1 MTPDL
6 LLALGSAFAVYLR
19 LFEDCVLYEPTVK
32 HLHAY
37 CRGLLS
43 DLPRKT
49 AEPIV
54 LACGAAVRT
63 LQEFLSSHVW
73 DHLRMRDKLQQR
85 LVGEPALAAAADLG
99 AIGVLDT

>member
-1 MTPDL
+1 MIWIFFENLAQRRGGAKGEENAESPGIHSRTNL
-6 LLALGSAFAVYLR
+6 LPLQR
-19 LFEDCVLYEPTVK
+19 WIIC
-32 HLHAY
+32 
-37 CRGLLS
+37 
-43 DLPRKT
+43 RKT
-49 AEPIV
+49 AEPIA